1 MGIVVNADGERFLDE
16 GADFRNY
23 TYAKYGAEVLRQ
35 PQGIAHQIFDAHT
48 GSMLRTID
56 YEAPGATSVEADTV
70 GELAERLGIDPA
82 RLERT
87 VRDFNAAV
95 QEGEFDPSVKDG
107 KGTDGLRP
115 PKSNWALPIDQ
126 PPFTAFPVTCGITF
140 TFGGLRVDERARVL
154 DEAGAPLPGLF
165 AAGELVGGLFFH
177 NYPGGSGL
185 TAGTV
190 YGRRAGYA
198 AADLVRS
205 LAA

>member
-1 MGIVVNADGERFLDE
+1 MVNANGERFIDE

-35 PQGIAHQIFDAHT
+35 PQGIAAQIFDART
-48 GSMLRTID
+48 VEMLRAID
-56 YEAPGATSVEADTV
+56 YEAPGATRVDADTLA
-70 GELAERLGIDPA
+70 ELAEGLGIDAA

-87 VRDFNAAV
+87 VAEFNAAIRP
-95 QEGEFDPSVKDG
+95 GDFDPTVKDG
-107 KGTDGLRP
+107 KRTEGIEP
-115 PKSNWALPIDQ
+115 PKSNWALPVEQ

-140 TFGGLRVDERARVL
+140 TFGGLRVDDDARVL
-154 DEAGAPLPGLF
+154 EGAGRPLPGLF

-185 TAGTV
+185 TAGAV

-198 AADLVRS
+198 AAER
-205 LAA
+205 